1 MKSRRLVLTVVD
13 FVLVMV
19 TAVLAGCGDGPTFP
33 SELQG
38 GVLATFQVEAEQFKL
53 WVTNESTIQQIL
65 DLQAG
70 TSTASIPNGPVLE
83 GAGPAAY
90 NGPYSWHLDAVETE
104 MADATIE
111 LCDGLPSFVEENLDS
126 WLVEVGQYCPWSAQL
141 LSVEDYR

>member
-1 MKSRRLVLTVVD
+1 MNHRYLALAAALSV
-13 FVLVMV
+13 
-19 TAVLAGCGDGPTFP
+19 AGCGDDPTFP

-38 GVLATFQVEAEQFKL
+38 GILATFQVEAEQFKL

-70 TSTASIPNGPVLE
+70 NSTASIPNGPLVE
-83 GAGPAAY
+83 GAGPAGY
-90 NGPYSWHLDAVETE
+90 NGPYSWHLDATATE

-111 LCDGLPSFVEENLDS
+111 LCSGLPSFVEKNLDS
-126 WLVEVGQYCPWSAQL
+126 WLVDVGQYCPWSAQL